1 MTLPSDSEIALRR
14 LARVNGQLLEMVTE
28 LYDEQASTWVKPT
41 APSVKW
47 HLWHMARWADL
58 AQSMLAP
65 VAAGDPDLSHRGD
78 EIWDALGIGD
88 EWDFGDTSLGN
99 QWRTGTTVPN
109 PDSASMPLPETA
121 KVVGYARATFEV
133 LERRFSEI
141 DGTKYRER
149 FVDWHDVES
158 TTGDAMIGYIAHA
171 NRHLGMI
178 EAIRGVLGLDGSAT
192 G

>member
-1 MTLPSDSEIALRR
+1 
-14 LARVNGQLLEMVTE
+14 
-28 LYDEQASTWVKPT
+28 
-41 APSVKW
+41 
-47 HLWHMARWADL
+47 MARWADL
-58 AQSMLAP
+58 AQTMLAP

-78 EIWDALGIGD
+78 EMWDSLGNGA
-88 EWDFGDTSLGN
+88 EWDFSNTSLGN
-99 QWRTGTTVPN
+99 QWRTGTTVPH
-109 PDSASMPLPETA
+109 PDAVSMPLPETA

-141 DGTKYRER
+141 DATKYRER